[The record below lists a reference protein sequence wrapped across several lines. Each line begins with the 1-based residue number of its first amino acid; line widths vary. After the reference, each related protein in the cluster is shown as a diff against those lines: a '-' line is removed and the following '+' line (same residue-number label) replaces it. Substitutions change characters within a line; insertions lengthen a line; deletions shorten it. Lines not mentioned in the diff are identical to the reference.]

1 MGPRAG
7 RWLVLVVL
15 RAVAR
20 RRTLLL
26 TIAVAAVAALVVIGS
41 AGERRAVGAA
51 PSAGSAGMLGPER
64 TAGGVELGA
73 EVPVLRTRTSR
84 TFADGDGG
92 LVARVFAES
101 VNYRDGQGRWAAID
115 NALRRSGRVFTNA
128 ANRFRVELPASLQSG
143 PVRLVDGSSWAELSL
158 RGARGSAVVA
168 GDTARYADALP
179 GVDVVYRVD
188 NDQLK
193 ESVVLHDARAA
204 DSLVFDLQAASGLT
218 PRLRAGGTVDLVD
231 AADSVRLSL
240 SAPVMRDASGEQ
252 ARGVDVV
259 LEPARRG
266 WTVRWRPD
274 PEWLGSAGRQ
284 WPVTVD
290 PSVYPI
296 PIRDCFV
303 EDEPV
308 DVESSFCGEDLLE
321 LGYGNGHNHHVLLR
335 FDVENVVPA
344 DSELLAADLG
354 LYLDSASTTNAKPI
368 TAHRMTSGWTPGA
381 SWNRHDGISRWDTP
395 GGDHARG
402 AAAGPVW
409 LGGSGSTGQY
419 HYWNLRS
426 LTKTWITGRDG
437 DRRVGNY
444 GVLLRDDPDR
454 SPVIDNRLIVRS
466 TEHASGANRP
476 YLDVH
481 YTRRVGDRRGW
492 ALQPFQLSDRI
503 SLAVNPAGGNLL
515 VRQGDLTVQG
525 GLGPDLQVAR
535 SYNSQGAVTLE
546 SGAPD
551 YGDRW
556 DADFGQDVRL
566 VEHWA
571 SNARFFY
578 GPSGYVVR
586 FDRIYDANGNA
597 TNDYKTPP
605 GFDASLKRNGDG
617 TQTLTEHQSQTKWQ
631 FSSTGRLERV
641 EDRNGRSIS
650 YLYFATGAT
659 RVQKITDSQGR
670 VTEFFTNANGDVTKM
685 VDSAGR
691 EYLYGYTGTQL
702 TSYTDP
708 ANSTT
713 YYEYGAD
720 GMTKVTTPGGRVT
733 RIGYYA
739 SGDRNAGR
747 VRDITRETPSTTDV
761 DPKWSFAYDQNQDG
775 TGPTIVSDPRG
786 HETRYEFDPDGR
798 PEKVF
803 DALGRRTTTSYTA
816 NANVQTYTAPTNT
829 GSTPNS
835 TLSYDTDGNLEGT
848 STVAG
853 SGTMS
858 TKTTHGAS
866 QPGGGTVQGGKYLPT
881 LIQNQQDTASGSTTQ
896 GTGLEYANPEGN
908 PTLIKSTGSVTAQ
921 VSMEY
926 DNGADGKPGRL
937 KSTTDAAGYK
947 TSYGYDTTG
956 NLTSIT
962 PQAFTPHTGS
972 AALGATTLNYG
983 GAAGADQALSRI
995 THVVD
1000 GKGQKAEYSYD
1011 GLDRIKTLTYK
1022 TTAGATEVLYEYTYD
1037 GDGNLTQRKSTEGST
1052 VKTYDF
1058 AYDALGRL
1066 TSETRPGGVVTTYGY
1081 DLTGNLSSLTDA
1093 NGSVE
1098 YGYDAINRT
1107 GAIYD
1112 PLTSSPID
1120 IDHVD
1125 DTKDDGDPNTVDG
1138 GSKTT
1143 WRYPNGVK
1151 TVNIADQAGR
1161 LTRTETTNSSGTVL
1175 QRFAYDYQ
1183 RTVGG
1188 QGKQIALRETE
1199 TDKDGNATTYAYD
1212 PVLDRLRQAQTKN
1225 SGGTVTKTYAYDYDP
1240 AGNMTYR
1247 DQDASRTWYR
1257 YNAASQLCWSSTTS
1271 LSQPLP
1277 ACSSPPSGATTY
1289 SYDANG
1295 NELTRSGVRTETY
1308 NAGNQLKTFTPFGG
1322 SVLTMDYAG
1331 PGQTERIQDGPTSYV
1346 NDRLGIASATGT
1358 NAASYIRDEN
1368 GRVIAQRDPAAS
1380 SPNRRGYLHTDALGS
1395 TRTMTNEAGTVSYRM
1410 DYDPYGRDVANGS
1423 WSASTRFRFDLGPRD
1438 AQDLYRF
1445 GERYYDPQLG
1455 RWTQQDPLQQPAD
1468 LREANRYSYVGGN
1481 PVNRTDPTGLKS
1493 LWDKLIDNVS
1503 HADKDDFIF
1512 SDRARSLQTYGRLAK
1527 SAIKG
1532 SAAYTASKWVYNC
1545 SRHLSGGDLE
1555 GQYTHCDPLD
1565 AEPTY

>member
-7 RWLVLVVL
+7 GWLVLVVL

-20 RRTLLL
+20 RRTLLS
-26 TIAVAAVAALVVIGS
+26 TIALAAVAALVVFGS
-41 AGERRAVGAA
+41 AGERRAVGAPPTGA
-51 PSAGSAGMLGPER
+51 AGALGPAR
-64 TAGGVELGA
+64 TAGGVELGT
-73 EVPVLRTRTSR
+73 EVPGLRTRTSR
-84 TFADGDGG
+84 TFSDGAGG

-101 VNYRDGQGRWAAID
+101 VHYRDAQGRWAEID
-115 NALRRSGRVFTNA
+115 NGLRRSGKVFTNA

-158 RGARGSAVVA
+158 RGARGSAA
-168 GDTARYADALP
+168 ISGDTARYAGALP
-179 GVDVVYRVD
+179 GVDLIYRVD

-231 AADSVRLSL
+231 ASDSVKLSL
-240 SAPVMRDASGEQ
+240 AAPVMRDAGGEQ
-252 ARGVDVV
+252 ARGVPVSV
-259 LEPARRG
+259 EAAKRG
-266 WTVRWRPD
+266 WTLRWRPD
-274 PEWLGSAGRQ
+274 AEWLGSAERR

-290 PSVYPI
+290 PSLYPI

-303 EDEPV
+303 EDEPA
-308 DVESSFCGEDLLE
+308 DIEASFCGEDLLE

-354 LYLDSASTTNAKPI
+354 LYLESASTTNAKPI
-368 TAHRMTSGWTPGA
+368 TAHRMTSAWTPGA

-395 GGDHARG
+395 GGDHARS
-402 AAAGPVW
+402 AAAGPIW
-409 LGGSGSTGQY
+409 LGGAGSTGTY

-454 SPVIDNRLIVRS
+454 APVIDNRLVVRS
-466 TEHASGANRP
+466 TEHASGQQRP

-492 ALQPFQLSDRI
+492 ALQPFELSDRI
-503 SLAVNPAGGNLL
+503 SVAVNPAGGNLL
-515 VRQGDLTVQG
+515 VRQTDLTVPG
-525 GLGPDLQVAR
+525 GIGPDLQVAR
-535 SYNSQGAVTLE
+535 SYNSLSDVTLGT
-546 SGAPD
+546 SAPD

-556 DADFGQDVRL
+556 EADFGQDVRL
-566 VEHWA
+566 VQHWS

-586 FDRIYDANGNA
+586 FDRVYDASGNA

-605 GFDASLKRNGDG
+605 GFDASLKRNSDG

-631 FSSTGRLERV
+631 FNASGRLERV
-641 EDRNGRSIS
+641 EDRNGRSIT
-650 YLYFATGAT
+650 YQYFTSGAT

-685 VDSAGR
+685 VDAAGR
-691 EYLYGYTGTQL
+691 EYLYAYTGNQL
-702 TSYTDP
+702 TSYSDP
-708 ANSTT
+708 AGGTT

-720 GMTKVTTPGGRVT
+720 GMTKITTPAGRIT
-733 RIGYYA
+733 QIGYYL

-747 VRDITRETPSTTDV
+747 VRDITRLTPSSTDV

-775 TGPTIVSDPRG
+775 TATTIVSDPRG
-786 HETRYEFDPDGR
+786 HETRYELDADGR
-798 PEKVF
+798 PERVY

-829 GSTPNS
+829 GATPNS

-853 SGTMS
+853 SGTMN

-866 QPGGGTVQGGKYLPT
+866 QPGGGAVAGGQYLPT
-881 LIQNQQDTASGSTTQ
+881 LVQNEQDTASGSTTQ
-896 GTGLEYANPEGN
+896 GTGIEYANPEGN
-908 PTLIKSTGSVTAQ
+908 PTLVKSTGSVTAQ

-926 DNGADGKPGRL
+926 ETGADGKPGRL

-947 TSYGYDTTG
+947 TSYGYDATG

-962 PQAFTPHTGS
+962 PQAFTPHNGS
-972 AALGATTLNYG
+972 SALGATTINYG
-983 GAAGADQALSRI
+983 GASGVDQALSRM
-995 THVVD
+995 TWVQD
-1000 GKGQKAEYSYD
+1000 GKGQKAEYTYD

-1022 TTAGATEVLYEYTYD
+1022 TSGGATEIVYEYAYD
-1037 GDGNLTQRKSTEGST
+1037 GDGNLIQRKSTEGLT

-1066 TSETRPGGVVTTYGY
+1066 TSETRPGNVVTTYGY
-1081 DLTGNLSSLTDA
+1081 DLTGNLSSLTDPD
-1093 NGSVE
+1093 GTVE

-1112 PLTSSPID
+1112 PLTASPID
-1120 IDHVD
+1120 VDHVD

-1161 LTRTETTNSSGTVL
+1161 LTRTETTNSAGTVL

-1188 QGKQIALRETE
+1188 TGKQVALRESE
-1199 TDKDGNATTYAYD
+1199 TDKDGNVTAYSYD

-1225 SGGTVTKTYAYDYDP
+1225 SSGTVTKTYVYDYDA

-1247 DQDASRTWYR
+1247 DEDGARRWYR
-1257 YNAASQLCWSSTTS
+1257 YNAASQLCWDSAAS

-1277 ACSSPPSGATTY
+1277 ACSSPPSGATT
-1289 SYDANG
+1289 STYDANG
-1295 NELTRSGVRTETY
+1295 NELSRSGVRSETY
-1308 NAGNQLKTFTPFGG
+1308 NARNQLKTLTPTGG
-1322 SVLTMDYAG
+1322 ATVTMDYAS
-1331 PGQTERIQDGPTSYV
+1331 PGQTERIQAGGTGYV
-1346 NDRLGIASATGT
+1346 NDRLGIASASGT
-1358 NAASYIRDEN
+1358 DAASYIRDET
-1368 GRVIAQRDPAAS
+1368 GRVIAQRNPGAS
-1380 SPNRRGYLHTDALGS
+1380 SPGRRGYLHTDALGS
-1395 TRTMTNEAGTVSYRM
+1395 TRALTDESGSVVRRY
-1410 DYDPYGRDVANGS
+1410 DYDPYGRDT
-1423 WSASTRFRFDLGPRD
+1423 SASSWTASTIFQFAGGPHD
-1438 AQDLYRF
+1438 AQGLYRF
-1445 GERYYDPQLG
+1445 GERYYDPDIA
-1455 RWTQQDPLQQPAD
+1455 RWTQQDPGQRPCDLAES
-1468 LREANRYSYVGGN
+1468 LRESNRYGYVAAN
-1481 PVNRTDPTGLKS
+1481 PVNRIDPRGLQS
-1493 LWDKLIDNVS
+1493 RALCYLRCLNFEEIWCRVRCAPYLGVPVIGDKFF
-1503 HADKDDFIF
+1503 A
-1512 SDRARSLQTYGRLAK
+1512 ACYGRCM
-1527 SAIKG
+1527 G
-1532 SAAYTASKWVYNC
+1532 RASVLCFRRCY
-1545 SRHLSGGDLE
+1545 
-1555 GQYTHCDPLD
+1555 
-1565 AEPTY
+1565 